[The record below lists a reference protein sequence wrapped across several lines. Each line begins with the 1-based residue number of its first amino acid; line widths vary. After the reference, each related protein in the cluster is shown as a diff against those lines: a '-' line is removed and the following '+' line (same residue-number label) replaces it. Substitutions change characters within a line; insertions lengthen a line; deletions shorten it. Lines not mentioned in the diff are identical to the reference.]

1 VTDLTLVELFSG
13 IGGFSCAFERAGVQ
27 TVAAVEIDSA
37 ARTVFKSHFPDAFLF
52 DDVTKVSGDD
62 IRATGFNPQRGIL
75 TGGWPCQDISNA
87 GKQKGLAGGRSGLFS
102 EVVRLLGELKPRWF
116 VLENVPNLLTINGG
130 RDMGTVIGALV
141 GCGYGVSYRVLDAQF
156 FGIPQRRRRI
166 FFVGHLG
173 DTGSASAEV
182 LFESEGGVRN
192 FTQGSKPEPLSARG
206 FGVGPENSGGELSA
220 RTIISTL
227 QGGGK
232 RGYRIDAEGAAGGHL
247 IVSRSDLGVRRLTPL
262 ECERLQGF
270 PDGWTGGESDSG
282 RYRMLG
288 NAVAV
293 PVVQWIANRI
303 VEIDGGI

>member
-1 VTDLTLVELFSG
+1 MTDLTLVELFSG

-27 TVAAVEIDSA
+27 TVAAVEIDPA
-37 ARTVFKSHFPDAFLF
+37 ARTVFKSHFPGGVLF

-62 IRATGFNPQRGIL
+62 VRATGFTPERGIL

-156 FGIPQRRRRI
+156 FGIPQRRRRV
-166 FFVGHLG
+166 FFVGHFG

-182 LFESEGGVRN
+182 LFNPEGGVGD
-192 FTQGSKPEPLSARG
+192 FTQGREAKPIPSATV
-206 FGVGPENSGGELSA
+206 GVGVEGRGNELGV
-220 RTIISTL
+220 RTVISTL

-247 IVSRSDLGVRRLTPL
+247 IVSGDGFGVRRLTPL

-270 PDGWTGGESDSG
+270 PDGWTDEQSDSA

-293 PVVQWIANRI
+293 PVVQWIADRL
-303 VEIDGGI
+303 VKFDGGI